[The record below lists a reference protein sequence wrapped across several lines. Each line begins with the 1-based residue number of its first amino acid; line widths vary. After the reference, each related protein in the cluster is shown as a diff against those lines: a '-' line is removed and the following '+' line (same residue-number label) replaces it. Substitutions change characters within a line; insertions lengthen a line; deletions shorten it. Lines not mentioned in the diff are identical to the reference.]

1 MYKIEEL
8 RIIIN
13 EQLLDYYKNR
23 KPIGL
28 YEPIDY
34 VLSEGGKRI
43 RPVLCL
49 MACNM
54 FNENI
59 QDAIKPAIG
68 LETFHNFTLLH
79 DDIMDKANVRRGK
92 TTVHKKWNENTAIL
106 SGDAMMIEAYE
117 QFLSLPP
124 TILAQVLPIFNRT
137 ALEVC
142 EGQQY
147 DVDFEEILEISENEY
162 LKMIRLKTAVLLA
175 ASLQIGAI
183 IGKASTEDAQKMY
196 NFGIAI
202 GMAFQLQD
210 DYLDTFGDEKT
221 FGKKIGGDIIEN
233 KKTLLLITALKQKKE
248 KILPLLSETNIT
260 KKIQE
265 ITKIYKESNID
276 TVIINKMDDYYQE
289 AVQILETLSIEEER
303 KIPLLSFLSQLKI
316 RVH

>member
-34 VLSEGGKRI
+34 VLSDGGKRI

-289 AVQILETLSIEEER
+289 AVQILETRSIEEER